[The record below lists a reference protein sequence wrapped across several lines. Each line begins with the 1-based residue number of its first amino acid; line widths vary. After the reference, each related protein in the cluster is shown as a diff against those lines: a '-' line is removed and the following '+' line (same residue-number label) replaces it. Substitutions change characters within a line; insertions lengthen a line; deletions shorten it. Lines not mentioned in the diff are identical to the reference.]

1 MKTMM
6 MSSMLSSFLFTQMK
20 HPLAMGMMLLMQT
33 VMTCLISGL
42 MHQSYWFQYI
52 LFMVFV
58 GGMLVLFIYVTSLAS
73 NEMFSLSTK
82 MMMAATIMMIPTM
95 ILMNKGW
102 TMLNSKENT
111 NHEMMMMNEISTMT
125 SKLYNQPNGTMT
137 IMMALYLFLT
147 LIVVVKITN
156 ISKGPL
162 RQTS

>member
-1 MKTMM
+1 MKSFMM
-6 MSSMLSSFLFTQMK
+6 MSMTSSMMFTQMK
-20 HPLAMGMMLLMQT
+20 HPLAMGLMLMMQT
-33 VMTCLISGL
+33 MITCMISGS
-42 MHQSYWFQYI
+42 MHKSFWFQYI

-82 MMMAATIMMIPTM
+82 MMTTLILMLPSLMMIENQM
-95 ILMNKGW
+95 KLI
-102 TMLNSKENT
+102 SKETT
-111 NHEMMMMNEISTMT
+111 NYETMMVEEITTMT

-137 IMMALYLFLT
+137 ILMALYLFLT

-162 RQTS
+162 RQSK

>member
-20 HPLAMGMMLLMQT
+20 HPLAMGMVLLMQT
-33 VMTCLISGL
+33 MMTCLISGL

-82 MMMAATIMMIPTM
+82 MMTAAAVITIPAM

-102 TMLNSKENT
+102 IMLNSKEIT
-111 NHEMMMMNEISTMT
+111 SHDMMMMNEITTMT
-125 SKLYNQPNGTMT
+125 SKLYNQPNGMMT
-137 IMMALYLFLT
+137 IMMVLYLFLT
-147 LIVVVKITN
+147 LIVVVKIIN

-162 RQTS
+162 RQTK

>member
-1 MKTMM
+1 MKKLMM
-6 MSSMLSSFLFTQMK
+6 LSVMSSMTFTQMK
-20 HPLAMGMMLLMQT
+20 HPLAMGMMLLTQT
-33 VMTCLISGL
+33 MISCLISGL
-42 MHQSYWFQYI
+42 MHKSFWFQYI

-82 MMMAATIMMIPTM
+82 MIMMTIMVIPSMMMIENW
-95 ILMNKGW
+95 MN
-102 TMLNSKENT
+102 LDSKEST
-111 NHEMMMMNEISTMT
+111 SYETMMTEEIITMT

-137 IMMALYLFLT
+137 ILLAMYLFLT

-162 RQTS
+162 RQTK

>member
-6 MSSMLSSFLFTQMK
+6 MVSATLSAMFTQMK
-20 HPLAMGMMLLMQT
+20 HPLAMGMMLFLQT
-33 VMTCLISGL
+33 MLTCTISGM
-42 MHQSYWFQYI
+42 MHQSFWFQYI
-52 LFMVFV
+52 LFMVFI

-82 MMMAATIMMIPTM
+82 MVTFSLMASAVALAIKDWTT
-95 ILMNKGW
+95 LNNKEMTSHE
-102 TMLNSKENT
+102 TMLSS
-111 NHEMMMMNEISTMT
+111 EITTMT
-125 SKLYNQPNGTMT
+125 TKLYSQPNGMMT
-137 IMMALYLFLT
+137 ILMALYLFLT